1 MTTPGRQR
9 TRPGS
14 QRLGSAGTAA
24 RQASLREHNLALLLR
39 HVAAA
44 TYASTATRPSAVTPS
59 SAATRPSAAAPTAHP
74 AGAPSSAG
82 NPPSRADLAA
92 ATGLTRAT
100 VSALVDDLLAGG
112 LLAEVGPAPRT
123 GAGRPATGL
132 TLATNGLAGLGLEI
146 NVDYL
151 AACVVDLSGAV
162 RHRAVRHADLR
173 PVPAETALDRIA
185 DLAAEAREAAGRQ
198 GLRLA
203 GAALA
208 VPGLVTRDGVV
219 RLAPNLGWREV
230 DAAALLTSDPRV
242 TGAAMAPGDTAR
254 LAAPGGGTARPAPP
268 DSAHQPILLVE
279 NEANLA
285 AIGESQL
292 AGPTPASFLYV
303 SGEIGIGAGIVL
315 EGTLFRGARGW
326 SGELGHVPVRPDG
339 PICRCGARG
348 CLEQYAGQEA
358 ILTAVGLTG
367 SPAVGLTGSPTSLA
381 GPPGRPAGSAGG
393 RPGGRPAGAGP
404 DEQSGP
410 VGAALARLVELA
422 RAGDPATRRALT
434 DAATALGV
442 AIAGVINML
451 DVDTVVLG
459 GAYAPLAPWLVP
471 PATEELHRR
480 VLTARWA
487 PVTLRPSALG
497 GDAAMYG
504 AAGSVIRTVLERPA
518 PWLGSSVNSR

>member
-14 QRLGSAGTAA
+14 QRLGSVGTAA

-44 TYASTATRPSAVTPS
+44 TH
-59 SAATRPSAAAPTAHP
+59 PSAAAPSTAACP
-74 AGAPSSAG
+74 AGTPSSTG
-82 NPPSRADLAA
+82 SPPSRADLAA

-112 LLAEVGPAPRT
+112 LLTEVGPAPRT

-132 TLATNGLAGLGLEI
+132 ALATDSLAGLGLEI

-151 AACVVDLSGAV
+151 AACVLDLSGAV
-162 RHRAVRHADLR
+162 RHRTVRGADLR
-173 PVPAETALDRIA
+173 LVPAEAALDRVA
-185 DLAAEAREAAGRQ
+185 NLAAEARAAADRQ

-208 VPGLVTRDGVV
+208 VPGLVTREGLIH
-219 RLAPNLGWREV
+219 LAPNLGWHEV
-230 DAAALLTSDPRV
+230 DAAALLAADPRV
-242 TGAAMAPGDTAR
+242 IGAVRSPAGPAPVTRPGD
-254 LAAPGGGTARPAPP
+254 PA
-268 DSAHQPILLVE
+268 QPILLVE

-285 AIGESQL
+285 AIGESQI
-292 AGPTPASFLYV
+292 AGPAASSFLYV

-315 EGTLFRGARGW
+315 DGALFRGARGW
-326 SGELGHVPVRPDG
+326 SGELGHVPIRPDG
-339 PICRCGARG
+339 PTCRCGARG

-358 ILTAVGLTG
+358 ILAAAGL
-367 SPAVGLTGSPTSLA
+367 SRPTVMPTDAELVRA
-381 GPPGRPAGSAGG
+381 HAGSTDHDA
-393 RPGGRPAGAGP
+393 PTGAIL
-404 DEQSGP
+404 DR
-410 VGAALARLVELA
+410 LAERA
-422 RAGDPATRRALT
+422 RTGDPATCRALT
-434 DAATALGV
+434 DAGTALGV
-442 AIAGVINML
+442 AIAGVVNML

-471 PATEELHRR
+471 PVTAEVHRR

-487 PVTLRPSALG
+487 PVTVRPAVLG
-497 GDAAMYG
+497 ADAAMYG
-504 AAGSVIRTVLERPA
+504 AAGSVIRAVLERPA
-518 PWLGSSVNSR
+518 PWLDAATT

>member
-1 MTTPGRQR
+1 M
-9 TRPGS
+9 
-14 QRLGSAGTAA
+14 

-44 TYASTATRPSAVTPS
+44 THRRAGTHLGAE
-59 SAATRPSAAAPTAHP
+59 AHP
-74 AGAPSSAG
+74 RAD

-100 VSALVDDLLAGG
+100 VSTLVDDLLAAG

-162 RHRAVRHADLR
+162 RHRTVRQTDLR
-173 PVPAETALDRIA
+173 PGSPAQALDGIA
-185 DLAAEAREAAGRQ
+185 DLAATARGAAERQ

-208 VPGLVTRDGVV
+208 VPGLVTRDGMV
-219 RLAPNLGWREV
+219 RLAPNLGWQEV
-230 DAAALLTSDPRV
+230 DVASLLADDPRV
-242 TGAAMAPGDTAR
+242 TGASGSVADPAR
-254 LAAPGGGTARPAPP
+254 STESVLLAEPV
-268 DSAHQPILLVE
+268 LLVE

-285 AIGESQL
+285 AIGESQM
-292 AGPTPASFLYV
+292 AGPAPSSFLYV

-315 EGTLFRGARGW
+315 DGALFRGARGW

-339 PICRCGARG
+339 PTCRCGARG

-358 ILTAVGLTG
+358 ILVAAG
-367 SPAVGLTGSPTSLA
+367 LA
-381 GPPGRPAGSAGG
+381 GPAASRADASEPSDASPT
-393 RPGGRPAGAGP
+393 
-404 DEQSGP
+404 
-410 VGAALARLVELA
+410 GAAISRLVELA
-422 RAGDPATRRALT
+422 RAADPATCRALA

-459 GAYAPLAPWLVP
+459 GVYAPLAPWLIP
-471 PATEELHRR
+471 PTTAELHRR

-487 PVTLRPSALG
+487 PITVRPAVLG

-504 AAGSVIRTVLERPA
+504 AAGSVIRAVLERPA
-518 PWLGSSVNSR
+518 PWLAAAAPCRR